1 MTIEECRVGDLVIG
15 NERANGYGITI
26 EGFVGEII
34 AKGTSTIA
42 IKPVWTK
49 EDLIDFIKARKPNFC
64 RERLEDNHDWYER
77 SKTNGWVV
85 CITCFDPYEPKV
97 EGINLSDYLM

>member
-15 NERANGYGITI
+15 NERANGYGITT

-34 AKGTSTIA
+34 AKGTSTII

-49 EDLIDFIKARKPNFC
+49 EDLIDFIKARKSNFY
-64 RERLEDNHDWYER
+64 RERLENTHDWYELGM
-77 SKTNGWVV
+77 TNGWIVD
-85 CITCFDPYEPKV
+85 ITCFDPYEPKV
-97 EGINLSDYLM
+97 EGANLSDYLM